1 MSNKIKTAGVI
12 IFIIIVGV
20 IIGITTDKMNRYENQ
35 SQNDL
40 EERIANDV
48 KKNSVEINEV
58 EENNTEYEN
67 IVEENVTEENLVEE
81 NNTSKNE
88 IEENTVKENTTKENT
103 KKEDTTNKTQENTS
117 SNSTEKDSEKKAI
130 SLAKKKWGNTND
142 DVYFDVEDESKG
154 VYTIVVRDNNTTVEM
169 VTYKV
174 DINKNTVT
182 EQ

>member
-1 MSNKIKTAGVI
+1 MSNKIKTAVVI

-67 IVEENVTEENLVEE
+67 IVEENVIEENLVEE

-88 IEENTVKENTTKENT
+88 TEENTVKENTTKENT

-117 SNSTEKDSEKKAI
+117 SNSTEKNPEKKAI
-130 SLAKKKWGNTND
+130 SLAKKKWGNINS

>member
-1 MSNKIKTAGVI
+1 MSNKIKTAVVI

-48 KKNSVEINEV
+48 KKNSVEINGV

-88 IEENTVKENTTKENT
+88 TEENTVKENTTKENT

-117 SNSTEKDSEKKAI
+117 SNSTEKNPEKKAI
-130 SLAKKKWGNTND
+130 SLAKKKWGNINS

>member
-1 MSNKIKTAGVI
+1 MSNKIKTAVVI

-48 KKNSVEINEV
+48 KKNSVEINGV

-88 IEENTVKENTTKENT
+88 TEENTVKENTTKENT

-117 SNSTEKDSEKKAI
+117 RNSTEKNPEKKAI
-130 SLAKKKWGNTND
+130 SLAKKKWGNINS

>member
-58 EENNTEYEN
+58 EENNT
-67 IVEENVTEENLVEE
+67 
-81 NNTSKNE
+81 SKNE
-88 IEENTVKENTTKENT
+88 TEENTVKENTTKENT

-117 SNSTEKDSEKKAI
+117 SNSTEKNPEKKAI
-130 SLAKKKWGNTND
+130 SLAKKKWGNINS

>member
-1 MSNKIKTAGVI
+1 MSNKIKTAVVI

-40 EERIANDV
+40 EKRIANDV

-81 NNTSKNE
+81 NKTSKNE
-88 IEENTVKENTTKENT
+88 TEENTVKENTTKENT

-117 SNSTEKDSEKKAI
+117 SNSTEKNPEKKAI
-130 SLAKKKWGNTND
+130 SLAKKKWGNINS

>member
-88 IEENTVKENTTKENT
+88 TEENAVKENTTKENT
-103 KKEDTTNKTQENTS
+103 KKEDTKNKTQENTS
-117 SNSTEKDSEKKAI
+117 SNSTEKNPEKKAI
-130 SLAKKKWGNTND
+130 SLAKKKWGNINS

>member
-48 KKNSVEINEV
+48 KKNSVEINGV

-88 IEENTVKENTTKENT
+88 TEENC
-103 KKEDTTNKTQENTS
+103 KTRR
-117 SNSTEKDSEKKAI
+117 
-130 SLAKKKWGNTND
+130 L
-142 DVYFDVEDESKG
+142 
-154 VYTIVVRDNNTTVEM
+154 NNG
-169 VTYKV
+169 
-174 DINKNTVT
+174 
-182 EQ
+182 

>member
-1 MSNKIKTAGVI
+1 MGNKIKAFVVI
-12 IFIIIVGV
+12 IFIVIVGV

-35 SQNDL
+35 SQKDLTEIVENDAK
-40 EERIANDV
+40 E
-48 KKNSVEINEV
+48 NSVELNEV
-58 EENNTEYEN
+58 EENKKEDEN
-67 IVEENVTEENLVEE
+67 IAEENVTEENSVEE

-88 IEENTVKENTTKENT
+88 NEENTVNENKTKENT
-103 KKEDTTNKTQENTS
+103 KKEDITNKTQEDTS
-117 SNSTEKDSEKKAI
+117 SNSTEKDPEKKAL
-130 SLAKKKWGNTND
+130 SLAKKKWGNTNN

-174 DINKNTVT
+174 DINKDTVT

>member
-1 MSNKIKTAGVI
+1 MGNKIKAFVGI

-20 IIGITTDKMNRYENQ
+20 VIGITTEKMNRYENQ

-40 EERIANDV
+40 TEIIEKDV
-48 KKNSVEINEV
+48 KKNSVETNEV
-58 EENNTEYEN
+58 EENKTEGEN
-67 IVEENVTEENLVEE
+67 AVEENVAEENLVED
-81 NNTSKNE
+81 NNASKNE
-88 IEENTVKENTTKENT
+88 SQENTVKENTTKENT
-103 KKEDTTNKTQENTS
+103 KKEDTTNKTQDNTS
-117 SNSTEKDSEKKAI
+117 SNSTEKDPEKKAI
-130 SLAKKKWGNTND
+130 SLAKKKWGNTNS

>member
-1 MSNKIKTAGVI
+1 MSNKIKTAVVS

-40 EERIANDV
+40 EKRIANDV

-81 NNTSKNE
+81 NKTSKNE
-88 IEENTVKENTTKENT
+88 TEENTVKENTTKENT

-117 SNSTEKDSEKKAI
+117 SNSTEKNHEKKAI
-130 SLAKKKWGNTND
+130 SLAKKKWGNINS

>member
-1 MSNKIKTAGVI
+1 MSNKIKTAVVI

-88 IEENTVKENTTKENT
+88 TEENTVKENTTKENT

-117 SNSTEKDSEKKAI
+117 SNSTEKNPEKKAI
-130 SLAKKKWGNTND
+130 SLAKKKWGNINS